1 MGVAK
6 SLAVNLPPPSLSLSS
21 QILLFQVPWVAAAIV
36 DSLGKARSDV
46 QVRVASPWDIRG
58 FEEPSLVT
66 NRLLGA
72 FAFIAFA
79 YA

>member
-1 MGVAK
+1 M
-6 SLAVNLPPPSLSLSS
+6 
-21 QILLFQVPWVAAAIV
+21 AAAIV

-58 FEEPSLVT
+58 FEKPSLVT